1 MCRSSQ
7 HDTAACCRQSAVIP
21 KILERGPH
29 DGRFI
34 PPDVRQKGSD
44 GAPRTYE
51 ILKEKGSANG
61 FAMIDNSPGSA
72 NPAAS
77 SKTTPAFSRQLY
89 PNLLTL
95 DEMEAVEARHEDE
108 MFARIS
114 ARRMAKNTPE

>member
-1 MCRSSQ
+1 MLQAIGSYPQDIGTR
-7 HDTAACCRQSAVIP
+7 AARRAVH
-21 KILERGPH
+21 L
-29 DGRFI
+29 
-34 PPDVRQKGSD
+34 PDVMQKGSD